1 MKLLLAGLFTL
12 APVAA
17 AQDASTKSDLRILL
31 VGHDPDAPRI
41 TFPDMGDERSR
52 DLYAERTDA
61 FRDLLRA
68 HFETV
73 EVVFGGAY
81 EPSMSDDVD
90 VTLFDCVPDRLP
102 VPKTGELDAR
112 PSCLPHDFSR
122 PALMIAENS
131 SLIGEPLGSKL
142 DWL

>member
-1 MKLLLAGLFTL
+1 MKRLLAGLFAL
-12 APVAA
+12 APLAA
-17 AQDASTKSDLRILL
+17 AQDASPKSDLRVLL
-31 VGHDPDAPRI
+31 VGHDPEAPRI
-41 TFPDMGDERSR
+41 TFDGDDERTR
-52 DLYAERTDA
+52 ALYAERTDA
-61 FRDLLRA
+61 FRALLET

-73 EVVFGGAY
+73 EVVFGAAY
-81 EPSMSDDVD
+81 DASMSGDVD

-102 VPKTGELDAR
+102 TAETGDVPPVR
-112 PSCLPHDFSR
+112 RYLPDDFSK